1 MAHASWC
8 RRRAQYTDSSTMR
21 GFLGYLSHECR
32 VPLQV
37 VLAGLEVLSGADGGS
52 SLDGGEFIFY
62 FFLFRYFYFHHMG
75 NCSDDVFSRFR
86 IHG

>member
-1 MAHASWC
+1 
-8 RRRAQYTDSSTMR
+8 MR

-52 SLDGGEFIFY
+52 SLDGGECFFY
-62 FFLFRYFYFHHMG
+62 FRISYLF
-75 NCSDDVFSRFR
+75 SFSYGQFD
-86 IHG
+86 

>member
-1 MAHASWC
+1 
-8 RRRAQYTDSSTMR
+8 MR

-52 SLDGGEFIFY
+52 SLDGGECFLYFCFY
-62 FFLFRYFYFHHMG
+62 FLFLFASSG
-75 NCSDDVFSRFR
+75 QLN
-86 IHG
+86 

>member
-8 RRRAQYTDSSTMR
+8 RRRAQYTASSTMR

-52 SLDGGEFIFY
+52 SLDGGECFLYFCFY
-62 FFLFRYFYFHHMG
+62 FLFLFASYG
-75 NCSDDVFSRFR
+75 QLN
-86 IHG
+86 

>member
-1 MAHASWC
+1 
-8 RRRAQYTDSSTMR
+8 MR

-52 SLDGGEFIFY
+52 RLDGGECFFI
-62 FFLFRYFYFHHMG
+62 LAWA
-75 NCSDDVFSRFR
+75 
-86 IHG
+86 I

>member
-1 MAHASWC
+1 
-8 RRRAQYTDSSTMR
+8 MR

-52 SLDGGEFIFY
+52 SLDGGECFLYFRFY
-62 FFLFRYFYFHHMG
+62 FLFLFPSYG
-75 NCSDDVFSRFR
+75 QLS
-86 IHG
+86 

>member
-1 MAHASWC
+1 
-8 RRRAQYTDSSTMR
+8 MR

-52 SLDGGEFIFY
+52 SLDGGECFFY
-62 FFLFRYFYFHHMG
+62 FCFYFLFL
-75 NCSDDVFSRFR
+75 FSSYGQFD
-86 IHG
+86 

>member
-1 MAHASWC
+1 
-8 RRRAQYTDSSTMR
+8 MR

-52 SLDGGEFIFY
+52 SLDGGECFFY
-62 FFLFRYFYFHHMG
+62 FFLFPISIFIIWAIGMTSCFR
-75 NCSDDVFSRFR
+75 VFIHR

>member
-37 VLAGLEVLSGADGGS
+37 VLAGLEVLSGADGGA
-52 SLDGGEFIFY
+52 SLDGGECVVYFCFY
-62 FFLFRYFYFHHMG
+62 FLFLFASYG
-75 NCSDDVFSRFR
+75 QLN
-86 IHG
+86 

>member
-1 MAHASWC
+1 
-8 RRRAQYTDSSTMR
+8 MR

-52 SLDGGEFIFY
+52 SLDGGECFS
-62 FFLFRYFYFHHMG
+62 FLFPISI
-75 NCSDDVFSRFR
+75 C
-86 IHG
+86 IIWAI

>member
-1 MAHASWC
+1 
-8 RRRAQYTDSSTMR
+8 MR

>member
-1 MAHASWC
+1 
-8 RRRAQYTDSSTMR
+8 MR

-52 SLDGGEFIFY
+52 SLDGGECFFI
-62 FFLFRYFYFHHMG
+62 LARA
-75 NCSDDVFSRFR
+75 
-86 IHG
+86 I

>member
-1 MAHASWC
+1 
-8 RRRAQYTDSSTMR
+8 MR

-52 SLDGGEFIFY
+52 SLDGGEC
-62 FFLFRYFYFHHMG
+62 FLYSRMG
-75 NCSDDVFSRFR
+75 NFNDVVLCAQDPWMTATATPGRPTEPPAVR
-86 IHG
+86 

>member
-1 MAHASWC
+1 
-8 RRRAQYTDSSTMR
+8 MR

-52 SLDGGEFIFY
+52 SLDGGECFFY
-62 FFLFRYFYFHHMG
+62 FCFYFLFLFP
-75 NCSDDVFSRFR
+75 
-86 IHG
+86 

>member
-1 MAHASWC
+1 
-8 RRRAQYTDSSTMR
+8 MR

-52 SLDGGEFIFY
+52 SLDGGEC
-62 FFLFRYFYFHHMG
+62 FLF
-75 NCSDDVFSRFR
+75 S
-86 IHG
+86 HGQFE

>member
-1 MAHASWC
+1 
-8 RRRAQYTDSSTMR
+8 MR

-52 SLDGGEFIFY
+52 SLDGGACFLYFCFY
-62 FFLFRYFYFHHMG
+62 FLFLFSSYGKLY
-75 NCSDDVFSRFR
+75 
-86 IHG
+86 

>member
-52 SLDGGEFIFY
+52 SLDGGECFFY
-62 FFLFRYFYFHHMG
+62 FFFYFRISIFNIWAIVLTTCFVH
-75 NCSDDVFSRFR
+75 R